1 MFCLKTV
8 LSVGL
13 QLIYELSVKSGGSWH
28 GQEREGYCAVFPK
41 HLSWDMMLRLSWLK
55 MLNICMLT
63 ICSWKPELWNGLY
76 GNNIFLNWPLWILA
90 CGMFCFRELAEWV
103 TQVFKQPS
111 PVPSLPWCFYSC
123 KPWVGFVSA
132 WISGE
137 RSTAWKKSFTGNWNF
152 NFYGTGHQGVIQTF
166 ICCTKPGVC

>member
-8 LSVGL
+8 VSVGL
-13 QLIYELSVKSGGSWH
+13 QLICELSVKSWGSWC
-28 GQEREGYCAVFPK
+28 GQEREGSCALFPK
-41 HLSWDMMLRLSWLK
+41 HLLWDKMLRLSWLK
-55 MLNICMLT
+55 MLIT

-76 GNNIFLNWPLWILA
+76 GNNIFFLNWPLWIRA

-132 WISGE
+132 WIGGE
-137 RSTAWKKSFTGNWNF
+137 RSTVWKK
-152 NFYGTGHQGVIQTF
+152 
-166 ICCTKPGVC
+166 KPKLYWKLEL